1 MPKNQLYSSE
11 TSGNLIALA
20 KEKTLSPT
28 GLQGMCDVMDSRL
41 YYTYLTIELLV
52 SIIEIGTFTM
62 PGQNITIIRR
72 VEPTFVSNTG
82 HKEVIYTVRL
92 AHMYSDFSF
101 D

>member
-1 MPKNQLYSSE
+1 
-11 TSGNLIALA
+11 
-20 KEKTLSPT
+20 
-28 GLQGMCDVMDSRL
+28 MCDVIDSRL

-62 PGQNITIIRR
+62 PYQNFKKIRR

-82 HKEVIYTVRL
+82 HMEEIYTVRL
-92 AHMYSDFSF
+92 AQSDFSF